1 LPWPTKKAG
10 EQKRLGRG
18 PLLKRE
24 ALEDQLAEERER
36 RIQLEN
42 ELAEFKEDH

>member
-18 PLLKRE
+18 PLLKE